1 MVLILKSI
9 CQQDSFTRNKYN
21 SHLATASICLAMAG
35 FYSNEGDIGR
45 LADYSKK
52 WQNIYQF
59 MQDIGVNT
67 SDIFR
72 NNYNS
77 IRPQTDS
84 IGVTIGNKQLQNN
97 RRLII
102 ISIRGSNYEREWT
115 SNLTLGTSGEAQG
128 FANAAI

>member
-1 MVLILKSI
+1 MMVLILKSI

-21 SHLATASICLAMAG
+21 SHLATASICLVRAG
-35 FYSNEGDIGR
+35 FYSNESDTGR
-45 LADYSKK
+45 LADYSNK

-59 MQDIGVNT
+59 MQDIGVNA

-84 IGVTIGNKQLQNN
+84 IGVTIGD
-97 RRLII
+97 
-102 ISIRGSNYEREWT
+102 
-115 SNLTLGTSGEAQG
+115 
-128 FANAAI
+128 